1 MRTGPRHRWLGK
13 AGFGPALRYFG
24 WYYAR
29 RHIHRLNS
37 DFAAERLQ
45 RVRTQL
51 ERGETVYLAG
61 IAAGGMHNAGVA
73 LIEVSAARGPRIIC
87 NHEEERFSGE
97 KHTTKFPEHALA
109 ALAKT
114 MDRIGIGPERVAAWL
129 GTWDY
134 PLLGATMIRS
144 VLEELPGSVSF
155 LRPAPNSVF
164 DFHHLSHGSD
174 NARDLARN
182 FGLEEPVPIIA
193 MPHHDNHAWFS
204 FAVSPFARLNEP
216 VAIAVIDGTGDRGSI
231 SLYVAEHGAMRCISC
246 NDSVFNSLGIYYSVI
261 SSSQGGWTSLSSE
274 GRYMGAA
281 AFGNMDRASN
291 PYYAPLR
298 EILSLQSDGEVLL
311 NRALANWQRDPFYK
325 PYRPALTRI
334 LGEPIPAE
342 QMWNPDAV
350 LRVEDIKHK
359 PNTKDRLDKAA
370 ATQMVFEDALIPHH
384 RPPDPHDP
392 KRPADPDRRRRAQCA
407 RQHAAARPFRRSL
420 FREARSAGAPAC
432 ICGCRPSP
440 PIRRPVG
447 AAYMF
452 AHLAGAGLG
461 PADRAR
467 VLLRTRRRRRP
478 KSSRRPGSSAPDV
491 DWIRAWQRRRCAP
504 GASDRRL
511 MAFMIAQRR
520 RVRDLPGRR
529 RDRAA
534 RARSSLDRRQPVQS
548 RAPARC

>member
-155 LRPAPNSVF
+155 LRPAPNAVF

-193 MPHHDNHAWFS
+193 MPHHENHAWFS
-204 FAVSPFARLNEP
+204 FAVSPFARLDEP

-246 NDSVFNSLGIYYSVI
+246 NDSVFELARHLLQRHQLQPGRLDLAEQRRPLHGGRRLRHHGPRVQSL
-261 SSSQGGWTSLSSE
+261 L
-274 GRYMGAA
+274 RAA
-281 AFGNMDRASN
+281 A
-291 PYYAPLR
+291 
-298 EILSLQSDGEVLL
+298 
-311 NRALANWQRDPFYK
+311 
-325 PYRPALTRI
+325 
-334 LGEPIPAE
+334 
-342 QMWNPDAV
+342 
-350 LRVEDIKHK
+350 
-359 PNTKDRLDKAA
+359 
-370 ATQMVFEDALIPHH
+370 
-384 RPPDPHDP
+384 
-392 KRPADPDRRRRAQCA
+392 
-407 RQHAAARPFRRSL
+407 
-420 FREARSAGAPAC
+420 
-432 ICGCRPSP
+432 
-440 PIRRPVG
+440 
-447 AAYMF
+447 
-452 AHLAGAGLG
+452 
-461 PADRAR
+461 
-467 VLLRTRRRRRP
+467 
-478 KSSRRPGSSAPDV
+478 
-491 DWIRAWQRRRCAP
+491 
-504 GASDRRL
+504 
-511 MAFMIAQRR
+511 
-520 RVRDLPGRR
+520 
-529 RDRAA
+529 
-534 RARSSLDRRQPVQS
+534 
-548 RAPARC
+548 